1 MSKSYDNAIY
11 LSDSPEAAE
20 QKLMTMITDSARKR
34 RTDKGTPEL
43 SPVFHLHKIFSSKE
57 EQEEV
62 AEGCRTAGIG
72 CIDCKKI
79 LIKNLF
85 KVLEP
90 IWQKR
95 SELIVNPK
103 TVTEIIEKGTE
114 KARKAAEETMVSV
127 REAMGL
133 T

>member
-1 MSKSYDNAIY
+1 
-11 LSDSPEAAE
+11 
-20 QKLMTMITDSARKR
+20 MTMMTDPARKEG
-34 RTDKGTPEL
+34 RTKALLNFRLFSNYTR
-43 SPVFHLHKIFSSKE
+43 FFSSKE

-62 AEGCRTAGIG
+62 AEGCRTARIG

-79 LIKNLF
+79 LIKNIF

-95 SELIVNPK
+95 SELIANPK

-114 KARKAAEETMVSV
+114 KARKAAEETMISV

-133 T
+133 G